1 MAISKSLELRGFLC
15 KQICHD
21 PDIPYPHGLVM
32 RWMESPVKAEG
43 GSKAQQRSLWAMM
56 GLQAW
61 GGLVIQF

>member
-43 GSKAQQRSLWAMM
+43 DPKLNSALCGQ
-56 GLQAW
+56 
-61 GGLVIQF
+61 